1 MDSGGSKNRRCTA
14 RMARST
20 HRGAPPLGPGFLVKA
35 GYMELVKA
43 GKVPQPSAEGL
54 DIFAGNAVRVAFW
67 AALGVVVVC
76 AAIAPVLF
84 AIRSEDGLTII
95 VSIVLVV
102 VTWSAVI
109 FSGTVIDLAVASVV
123 YLASMVLFVAVF
135 GVNRIVAAIK
145 GERGQR

>member
-1 MDSGGSKNRRCTA
+1 
-14 RMARST
+14 
-20 HRGAPPLGPGFLVKA
+20 
-35 GYMELVKA
+35 
-43 GKVPQPSAEGL
+43 L
-54 DIFAGNAVRVAFW
+54 DTFAGNAVRVAFW

-109 FSGTVIDLAVASVV
+109 FSRTVIDLAVASVV
-123 YLASMVLFVAVF
+123 YLASMVLSVAVF

-145 GERGQR
+145 GERVN